1 MYTVGSWFTIL
12 MDLAILAIVGIVA
25 LIYINYKRGQYQ
37 RAAVRCIRAEVV
49 QPTGWS
55 KFYIVP
61 CEPDAKSVTVDG
73 LSYFLDFP
81 ETEVIVGAAQID
93 RGKGNPGKGEKEK
106 EAPANQRRWGRHP
119 MVPFLGLTTMQVP
132 IRIETWYLD
141 NPIPVRQGAVPSPD
155 YMAMEIEAM
164 KRGAIAAAGTIKLA
178 ETEARQKELANA
190 IGNQPNKTYVYAGIV
205 AILIAVIVVGVLI
218 VQGTL

>member
-37 RAAVRCIRAEVV
+37 REAVRCIRAEIV

-55 KFYIVP
+55 KFYIAP

-73 LSYFLDFP
+73 LHYFLDFP
-81 ETEVIVGAAQID
+81 EAEVPIKD
-93 RGKGNPGKGEKEK
+93 NPGKGEKRK

-132 IRIETWYLD
+132 IRIESWYLG
-141 NPIPVRQGAVPSPD
+141 NPIPVRQGAVPSPE

-205 AILIAVIVVGVLI
+205 AILIAVIVVGVLM
-218 VQGTL
+218 VQQTL